1 MAFNVSEQW
10 KNKVYGGDKS
20 YVPYLLVNNN
30 YIDVTQL
37 SQMDFIEDVID
48 NESETMY
55 LGTFR
60 ANQIDITFKNLNNLD
75 IQSNMPVYLEMGL
88 NTNYKAIQS
97 KYKYEQDGLKYFEVL
112 NSEEMSYLDLNH
124 YVNVSINGVM
134 YERLLIQKNIFPD
147 ENVIYFGID
156 LWQIPSINTSDEII
170 IYPYEY
176 IPKGY
181 YLIEEPDE
189 NYHKTCKITCLDYSV
204 KMKTNCDYSS
214 ALDENGEITLEN
226 LLQWLCINYSVKLG
240 TYPNVNRDMKISVY
254 DSTLSGKA
262 YVSYIAEMMGGNAKF
277 NRNNEL
283 CIIPLKQ
290 ESVETINALKSSS
303 LKIAEKYEISRVY
316 YTDGSRV
323 FEYGENAK
331 NTLQIRQENMFVVG
345 SENVENIFNSLNGLV
360 LYSLENSNVGDPS
373 LDCWDTITLQTDEND
388 YPTINNCTLTYAIT
402 IMTKI
407 NTQIPTKQQE
417 QTTNVVKTPD
427 AVNIK
432 RIQSEINQ
440 LDGSFK
446 IFAEDINKKVSEFGD
461 NYYSKGQIEQLII
474 DAVNGLVN
482 TFTTTGGDNIFRNTG
497 LWYRSDKV
505 IKDETLG
512 EYKELEYWTGNAQFI
527 KDNNSTNT
535 RAMSLLKN
543 KFEQIQNVKNGTYTI
558 SFTYKKTIPLSTVYV
573 TINGEQEELTA
584 ENYTEYVKT
593 IQVSN
598 GTIDLAFETNT
609 NNSCIVYDL
618 MVNVGET
625 KLPYNQ
631 NQNETT
637 TDSVQISKG
646 ITIQSSDTNTE
657 FKADSDGIRIK
668 DNLENTTTNFTNV
681 GMETKQAKIT
691 NQADIT
697 RTLWQRV
704 NGQTWISWL
713 GDE

>member
-37 SQMDFIEDVID
+37 SQIDFIEDVID

-60 ANQIDITFKNLNNLD
+60 ANQIDITFKNLDNLD
-75 IQSNMPVYLEMGL
+75 IQSNMPVYLEIGL
-88 NTNYKAIQS
+88 NTNYKPIQS

-134 YERLLIQKNIFPD
+134 YERLLIQNNIFTD
-147 ENVIYFGID
+147 ENIIYFGID

-316 YTDGSRV
+316 YTDGARV

-345 SENVENIFNSLNGLV
+345 TENVENIFNSINGTI

-373 LDCWDTITLQTDEND
+373 LDCWDIITLQTDENN

-440 LDGSFK
+440 LSGYFK
-446 IFAEDINKKVSEFGD
+446 VLAENLQKIESEFGD
-461 NYYSKGQIEQLII
+461 DFYTKGQIEELII

-512 EYKELEYWTGNAQFI
+512 EYKELEYWTGNAEYI

-637 TDSVQISKG
+637 TDSVKISKG

-668 DNLENTTTNFTNV
+668 DNLDNTTTNFTNV